1 MPDAIQN
8 LPPGTEIENME
19 RTLIVVK
26 PDGVQRG
33 LSGEIL
39 ARFEKRGFK
48 LVALKMLTVSPEL
61 AEEHYAEH
69 REKPFFPSLRDFIT
83 SSPVV
88 AMVLEGQNAIALS
101 RQMIGATDPLQVAP
115 GTIRGEY
122 TLDKQANLIHG
133 SDSPESATRELALWF
148 PELGS

>member
-1 MPDAIQN
+1 M
-8 LPPGTEIENME
+8 TE

-33 LSGEIL
+33 LTGEIL

-48 LVALKMLTVSPEL
+48 LVALKMLTVSNEL
-61 AEEHYAEH
+61 AEAHYAEH
-69 REKPFFPSLRDFIT
+69 KEKPFFPSLRDFIT

-88 AMVLEGQNAIALS
+88 AMVLEGQNAIPLS
-101 RQMIGATDPLQVAP
+101 RQMIGATDPLQAAP
-115 GTIRGEY
+115 GSIRAEY

-133 SDSPESATRELALWF
+133 SDSPDAAQRELRLWF
-148 PELGS
+148 PELQG